1 MLDRDI
7 EHSAITQTLRGGQP
21 LPPKCPKGIFSGDI
35 IEVAELSQENYD
47 QIIENRIKKKL
58 GDKYDS

>member
-7 EHSAITQTLRGGQP
+7 EHSAITQTLRGGYP
-21 LPPKCPKGIFSGDI
+21 LPPKRPRGMFMGDI
-35 IEVAELSQENYD
+35 IEVVELTQENYD